1 MEQVRASVEEAVNII
16 KNGGMVI
23 LTDDET
29 RENEGDLVVASEF
42 ITAEQI
48 NFMAKYGKGL
58 ICVSLPAER
67 CDELQLNMM
76 VQDNTSK
83 FGTAF
88 TVSVEAR
95 EGVTT
100 GISAHDRAVT
110 IKTLINTSST
120 FRDIVIPGHMFPL
133 RAKKGGVLV
142 RPGQTEGSYDLA
154 RMAGLYPSG
163 VICEIMDDDGSMARM
178 PRLIKFA
185 KEHNIKIVTIADLIK
200 YRLETEQVVKEIE
213 TALMP
218 SAYGDFKIK
227 GFLNTSDENEAVAI
241 IKGDISG
248 EEPVLVRVHSQCLT
262 GDIFASSVCG
272 CGKKLHNALHTIEE
286 KGRGVVLYIYKDT
299 SKSGFLS
306 SPEGMLT
313 PHNPN
318 DTNIEGYG
326 FGAMCLRM
334 LGLKKIK
341 LMGNSPKTITL
352 LSSYGLEIVDESI

>member
-1 MEQVRASVEEAVNII
+1 MEDVRATVEEAVEII

-23 LTDDET
+23 LTDDED

-42 ITAEQI
+42 ITPEYI
-48 NFMAKYGKGL
+48 NFMSKYGKGL
-58 ICVSLPAER
+58 ICVSLSPER

-76 VQDNTSK
+76 VQDNSSK

-95 EGVTT
+95 ERVTT
-100 GISAHDRAVT
+100 GISAKDRATT
-110 IKTLINTSST
+110 IKTLINPAST
-120 FRDIVIPGHMFPL
+120 FRDIATPGHMFPL

-163 VICEIMDDDGSMARM
+163 VICEIMDDDGTMARM
-178 PRLIKFA
+178 PRLIEFA
-185 KEHNIKIVTIADLIK
+185 KEHKLKIVTVADLIK
-200 YRLETEQVVKEIE
+200 YRLENEQVVQEIE

-227 GFLNTSDENEAVAI
+227 GFLNTSDEKEAVAI

-248 EEPVLVRVHSQCLT
+248 DEPVLVRVHSQCLT

-272 CGKKLHNALHTIEE
+272 CGKKLHHALHTIEDN
-286 KGRGVVLYIYKDT
+286 GRGVVLYIYKDT
-299 SKSGFLS
+299 AKSGFLS
-306 SPEGMLT
+306 SPEGMLS

-318 DTNIEGYG
+318 DINVEGYG

-334 LGLKKIK
+334 LGIKKIK
-341 LMGNSPKTITL
+341 LIGNSPKAINL
-352 LSSYGLEIVDESI
+352 LSSYGLEIVE

>member
-1 MEQVRASVEEAVNII
+1 MEYVRATVEEAVEII

-23 LTDDET
+23 LTDDED

-42 ITAEQI
+42 ITPEYI

-58 ICVSLPAER
+58 ICVSLSPER

-76 VQDNTSK
+76 VQDNSSK

-100 GISAHDRAVT
+100 GISAKDRATT
-110 IKTLINTSST
+110 IKTLINPAST
-120 FRDIVIPGHMFPL
+120 FRDIATPGHMFPL

-163 VICEIMDDDGSMARM
+163 VICEIMDDDGTMARM
-178 PRLIKFA
+178 PRLIEFA
-185 KEHNIKIVTIADLIK
+185 KEYNLKIVTVADLIK
-200 YRLETEQVVKEIE
+200 YRLENEQVVQEIE

-227 GFLNTSDENEAVAI
+227 GFLNTSDEKEAVAI

-248 EEPVLVRVHSQCLT
+248 DEPVLVRVHSQCLT

-272 CGKKLHNALHTIEE
+272 CGKKLHHALHTIEE
-286 KGRGVVLYIYKDT
+286 NGRGVVLYIYKDT
-299 SKSGFLS
+299 AKSGFLS
-306 SPEGMLT
+306 SPEGMLS

-318 DTNIEGYG
+318 DINVEGYG

-341 LMGNSPKTITL
+341 LIGNSPKAINL
-352 LSSYGLEIVDESI
+352 LSSYGLEIVE

>member
-1 MEQVRASVEEAVNII
+1 MESVRVSAETAVQII
-16 KNGGMVI
+16 KNGGMLI

-29 RENEGDLVVASEF
+29 RENEGDLVIASEF
-42 ITAEQI
+42 VTAEHI

-67 CDELQLNMM
+67 CDELQLYPM
-76 VQDNTSK
+76 VQENTCK

-100 GISAHDRAVT
+100 GISAYDRAVT
-110 IKTLINTSST
+110 IKALINPEAT
-120 FRDIVIPGHMFPL
+120 FRDIVTPGHIFPL

-142 RPGQTEGSYDLA
+142 RAGQTEGSYDLA

-178 PRLIKFA
+178 PRLVEFA
-185 KEHNIKIVTIADLIK
+185 KEHNIKIVTVADLIK
-200 YRLETEQVVKEIE
+200 YRLEHEPIVQEIE
-213 TALMP
+213 TARMP
-218 SAYGDFKIK
+218 SAYGSFIIK
-227 GFLNTSDENEAVAI
+227 GFLNTSDEKEAVAI

-248 EEPVLVRVHSQCLT
+248 DEPVFVRVHSQCLT

-272 CGKKLHNALHTIEE
+272 CGTKLHNALHTIEE

-299 SKSGFLS
+299 SKTGFLS
-306 SPEGMLT
+306 SPEGMLS

-318 DTNIEGYG
+318 ETNAEGFG

-341 LMGNSPKTITL
+341 LLGNSPKALNL
-352 LSSYGLEIVDESI
+352 LASYGLEIVE

>member
-1 MEQVRASVEEAVNII
+1 MEYVRATVEEAVEII

-23 LTDDET
+23 LTDDED

-42 ITAEQI
+42 ITPEYI

-58 ICVSLPAER
+58 ICVSLSPER

-76 VQDNTSK
+76 VQDNSSK

-100 GISAHDRAVT
+100 GISAKDRATT
-110 IKTLINTSST
+110 IKTLINPAST
-120 FRDIVIPGHMFPL
+120 FRDIATPGHMFPL

-154 RMAGLYPSG
+154 CMAGLYPSG
-163 VICEIMDDDGSMARM
+163 VICEIMDDDGTMARM
-178 PRLIKFA
+178 PRLIEFA
-185 KEHNIKIVTIADLIK
+185 KEHNLKIVTVADLIK
-200 YRLETEQVVKEIE
+200 YRLENEQVVQEIE

-227 GFLNTSDENEAVAI
+227 GFLNTSDEKEAVAI

-248 EEPVLVRVHSQCLT
+248 DEPVLVRVHSQCLT

-272 CGKKLHNALHTIEE
+272 CGKKLHHALHTIEDN
-286 KGRGVVLYIYKDT
+286 GRGVVLYIYKDT
-299 SKSGFLS
+299 AKSGFLS
-306 SPEGMLT
+306 SPEGMLS

-318 DTNIEGYG
+318 DINVEGYG

-334 LGLKKIK
+334 LGIKKIK
-341 LMGNSPKTITL
+341 LIGNSPKAINL
-352 LSSYGLEIVDESI
+352 LSSYGLEIVE

>member
-1 MEQVRASVEEAVNII
+1 MEDVRATVEEAVEII

-23 LTDDET
+23 LTDDED

-42 ITAEQI
+42 ITPEYI

-58 ICVSLPAER
+58 ICVSLSPER

-76 VQDNTSK
+76 VQDNSSK

-100 GISAHDRAVT
+100 GISAKDRATT
-110 IKTLINTSST
+110 IKTLINPAST
-120 FRDIVIPGHMFPL
+120 FRDIATPGHMFPL

-163 VICEIMDDDGSMARM
+163 VICEIMDDDGTMARM
-178 PRLIKFA
+178 PRLIEFA
-185 KEHNIKIVTIADLIK
+185 KEHNLKIVTVADLIK
-200 YRLETEQVVKEIE
+200 YRLENEQVVQEIE

-227 GFLNTSDENEAVAI
+227 GFLNTSDEKEAVAI

-248 EEPVLVRVHSQCLT
+248 DEPVLVRVHSQCLT

-272 CGKKLHNALHTIEE
+272 CGKKLHHALHTIEE
-286 KGRGVVLYIYKDT
+286 NGRGVVLYIYKDT
-299 SKSGFLS
+299 AKSGFLS
-306 SPEGMLT
+306 SPEGMIS

-318 DTNIEGYG
+318 DINVEGYG

-341 LMGNSPKTITL
+341 LIGNSPKAINL
-352 LSSYGLEIVDESI
+352 LSSYGLEIVE

>member
-1 MEQVRASVEEAVNII
+1 MERVRVSAETAVQII
-16 KNGGMVI
+16 KNGGMLI

-42 ITAEQI
+42 ITAEHI

-67 CDELQLNMM
+67 CDELQLSAM
-76 VQDNTSK
+76 VQENTCK

-100 GISAHDRAVT
+100 GISAYDRAVT
-110 IKTLINTSST
+110 IKTLINPNAT
-120 FRDIVIPGHMFPL
+120 FRDIVTPGHMFPL

-142 RPGQTEGSYDLA
+142 RAGQTEGSYDLA

-178 PRLIKFA
+178 PRLVEFA
-185 KEHNIKIVTIADLIK
+185 KEHNIKIVTVADLIK
-200 YRLETEQVVKEIE
+200 YRLEHEPIVQEIE

-218 SAYGDFKIK
+218 SAYGSFSIK
-227 GFLNTSDENEAVAI
+227 GFLNTSDEKEAVAI

-248 EEPVLVRVHSQCLT
+248 DEPVYVRVHSQCLT
-262 GDIFASSVCG
+262 GDIFASSV
-272 CGKKLHNALHTIEE
+272 
-286 KGRGVVLYIYKDT
+286 
-299 SKSGFLS
+299 
-306 SPEGMLT
+306 
-313 PHNPN
+313 
-318 DTNIEGYG
+318 
-326 FGAMCLRM
+326 
-334 LGLKKIK
+334 
-341 LMGNSPKTITL
+341 
-352 LSSYGLEIVDESI
+352 

>member
-110 IKTLINTSST
+110 IKTLINPSST

-241 IKGDISG
+241 INDIAQGKLDEKRLEKAKNRLKSKNIFD
-248 EEPVLVRVHSQCLT
+248 EENVSSLAQNIGYAYVLDFKDYHL
-262 GDIFASSVCG
+262 
-272 CGKKLHNALHTIEE
+272 NYE
-286 KGRGVVLYIYKDT
+286 KGIDAVTLTDVAEAAKRMT
-299 SKSGFLS
+299 SG
-306 SPEGMLT
+306 PM
-313 PHNPN
+313 
-318 DTNIEGYG
+318 Y
-326 FGAMCLRM
+326 FG
-334 LGLKKIK
+334 
-341 LMGNSPKTITL
+341 IT
-352 LSSYGLEIVDESI
+352 SNN

>member
-1 MEQVRASVEEAVNII
+1 MEDVRATVEEAVEII

-23 LTDDET
+23 LTDDED

-42 ITAEQI
+42 ITPEYI

-58 ICVSLPAER
+58 ICVSLSPER

-76 VQDNTSK
+76 VQDNSSK

-100 GISAHDRAVT
+100 GISAKDRATT
-110 IKTLINTSST
+110 IKTLINPAST
-120 FRDIVIPGHMFPL
+120 FRDIATPGHMFPL

-142 RPGQTEGSYDLA
+142 RPGQTEGSFDLA

-163 VICEIMDDDGSMARM
+163 VICEIMDDDGTMARM
-178 PRLIKFA
+178 PRLIEFA
-185 KEHNIKIVTIADLIK
+185 KEHKLKIVTVADLIK
-200 YRLETEQVVKEIE
+200 YRLENEQVVQEIE

-227 GFLNTSDENEAVAI
+227 GFLNTSDEKEAVAI

-248 EEPVLVRVHSQCLT
+248 DEPVLVRVHSQCLT

-272 CGKKLHNALHTIEE
+272 CGKKLHHALHTIEE
-286 KGRGVVLYIYKDT
+286 NGRGVVLYIYKDT
-299 SKSGFLS
+299 AKSGFLS
-306 SPEGMLT
+306 SPEGMLS

-318 DTNIEGYG
+318 DINVEGYG

-341 LMGNSPKTITL
+341 LIGNSPKAINL
-352 LSSYGLEIVDESI
+352 LSSYGLEIVE

>member
-1 MEQVRASVEEAVNII
+1 MEDIRATVEEAVEII

-23 LTDDET
+23 LTDDED

-42 ITAEQI
+42 ITPEYI
-48 NFMAKYGKGL
+48 NFMSKYGKGL
-58 ICVSLPAER
+58 ICVSLSPER

-76 VQDNTSK
+76 VQDNSSK

-100 GISAHDRAVT
+100 GISAKDRATT
-110 IKTLINTSST
+110 IKTLINPAST
-120 FRDIVIPGHMFPL
+120 FRDIATPGHMFPL

-163 VICEIMDDDGSMARM
+163 VICEIMDDDGTMARM
-178 PRLIKFA
+178 PRLIEFA
-185 KEHNIKIVTIADLIK
+185 KEHNLKIVTVADLIK
-200 YRLETEQVVKEIE
+200 YRLENEQVVQEIE

-227 GFLNTSDENEAVAI
+227 GFLNTSDEKEAVAI

-248 EEPVLVRVHSQCLT
+248 DEPVLVRVHSQCLT

-272 CGKKLHNALHTIEE
+272 CGKKLHHALHTIEE
-286 KGRGVVLYIYKDT
+286 NGRGVVLYIYKDT
-299 SKSGFLS
+299 AKSGFLS
-306 SPEGMLT
+306 SPEGMLS

-318 DTNIEGYG
+318 DINVEGYG

-341 LMGNSPKTITL
+341 LIGNSPKAINL
-352 LSSYGLEIVDESI
+352 LSSYGLEIVE

>member
-110 IKTLINTSST
+110 IKTLINPTST
-120 FRDIVIPGHMFPL
+120 FRDIVTPGHMFPL

-185 KEHNIKIVTIADLIK
+185 KEHNIKIVTVADLIK

-218 SAYGDFKIK
+218 SAYGNFKIK

-286 KGRGVVLYIYKDT
+286 QGRGVVLYIYKDT
-299 SKSGFLS
+299 SKTGFLS
-306 SPEGMLT
+306 SPEGMLS

-318 DTNIEGYG
+318 ETNAEGFG

-341 LMGNSPKTITL
+341 LLGNSPKALNL
-352 LSSYGLEIVDESI
+352 LASYGLEIVE

>member
-1 MEQVRASVEEAVNII
+1 MEYVRATVEEAVEII

-23 LTDDET
+23 LTDDED

-42 ITAEQI
+42 ITPEYI

-58 ICVSLPAER
+58 ICVSLSPER

-76 VQDNTSK
+76 VQDNSSK

-100 GISAHDRAVT
+100 GISAKDRATT
-110 IKTLINTSST
+110 IKTLINPAST
-120 FRDIVIPGHMFPL
+120 FRDIATPGHMFPL
-133 RAKKGGVLV
+133 RAKKSGVLV

-163 VICEIMDDDGSMARM
+163 VICEIMDDDGTMARM
-178 PRLIKFA
+178 PRLIEFA
-185 KEHNIKIVTIADLIK
+185 KEHNLKIVTVADLIK
-200 YRLETEQVVKEIE
+200 YRLENEQVVQEIE

-227 GFLNTSDENEAVAI
+227 GFLNTSDEKEAVAI

-248 EEPVLVRVHSQCLT
+248 DEPVLVRVHSQCLT

-272 CGKKLHNALHTIEE
+272 CGKKLHHALHTIEE
-286 KGRGVVLYIYKDT
+286 NGRGVVLYIYKDT
-299 SKSGFLS
+299 AKSGFLS
-306 SPEGMLT
+306 SPEGMLS

-318 DTNIEGYG
+318 DINVEGYG

-341 LMGNSPKTITL
+341 LIGNSPKAINL
-352 LSSYGLEIVDESI
+352 LSSYGLEIVE

>member
-1 MEQVRASVEEAVNII
+1 M
-16 KNGGMVI
+16 
-23 LTDDET
+23 
-29 RENEGDLVVASEF
+29 
-42 ITAEQI
+42 
-48 NFMAKYGKGL
+48 
-58 ICVSLPAER
+58 
-67 CDELQLNMM
+67 LN
-76 VQDNTSK
+76 
-83 FGTAF
+83 
-88 TVSVEAR
+88 
-95 EGVTT
+95 
-100 GISAHDRAVT
+100 
-110 IKTLINTSST
+110 
-120 FRDIVIPGHMFPL
+120 
-133 RAKKGGVLV
+133 
-142 RPGQTEGSYDLA
+142 
-154 RMAGLYPSG
+154 
-163 VICEIMDDDGSMARM
+163 
-178 PRLIKFA
+178 RLIKFA

>member
-1 MEQVRASVEEAVNII
+1 MEYVRATVEEAVEII

-23 LTDDET
+23 LTDDED

-42 ITAEQI
+42 ITPEYI

-58 ICVSLPAER
+58 ICVSLSPER

-76 VQDNTSK
+76 VQDNSSK

-100 GISAHDRAVT
+100 GISAKDRATT
-110 IKTLINTSST
+110 IKTLINPVST
-120 FRDIVIPGHMFPL
+120 FRDIATPGHMFPL

-163 VICEIMDDDGSMARM
+163 VICEIMDDDGTMARM
-178 PRLIKFA
+178 PRLIEFA
-185 KEHNIKIVTIADLIK
+185 KEHNLKIVTVADLIK
-200 YRLETEQVVKEIE
+200 YRLENEQVVQEIE

-227 GFLNTSDENEAVAI
+227 GFLNTSDEKEAVAI

-248 EEPVLVRVHSQCLT
+248 DEPVLVRVHSQCLT

-272 CGKKLHNALHTIEE
+272 CGKKLHHALHTIEE
-286 KGRGVVLYIYKDT
+286 NGRGVVLYIYKDT
-299 SKSGFLS
+299 AKSGFLS
-306 SPEGMLT
+306 SPEGMLS

-318 DTNIEGYG
+318 DINVEGYG

-341 LMGNSPKTITL
+341 LIGNSPKAINL
-352 LSSYGLEIVDESI
+352 LSSYGLEIVE

>member
-1 MEQVRASVEEAVNII
+1 MEDIRATVEEAVEII

-23 LTDDET
+23 LTDDED

-42 ITAEQI
+42 ITPEYI
-48 NFMAKYGKGL
+48 NFMSKYGKGL
-58 ICVSLPAER
+58 ICVSLSPER

-76 VQDNTSK
+76 VQDNSSK

-100 GISAHDRAVT
+100 GISAKDRATT
-110 IKTLINTSST
+110 IKTLINPAST
-120 FRDIVIPGHMFPL
+120 FRDIATPGHMFPL

-163 VICEIMDDDGSMARM
+163 VICEIMDDDGTMARM
-178 PRLIKFA
+178 PRLIEFA
-185 KEHNIKIVTIADLIK
+185 KEHNLKIVTVADLIK
-200 YRLETEQVVKEIE
+200 YRLENEQVVQEIE

-227 GFLNTSDENEAVAI
+227 GFLNTSDEKEAVAI

-248 EEPVLVRVHSQCLT
+248 DEPVLVRVHSQCLT

-272 CGKKLHNALHTIEE
+272 CGKKLHHALHTIEDN
-286 KGRGVVLYIYKDT
+286 GRGVVLYIYKDT
-299 SKSGFLS
+299 AKSGFLS
-306 SPEGMLT
+306 SPEGMLS

-318 DTNIEGYG
+318 DINVEGYG

-341 LMGNSPKTITL
+341 LIGNSPKAINL
-352 LSSYGLEIVDESI
+352 LSSYGLEIVE

>member
-1 MEQVRASVEEAVNII
+1 MEYVRATVEEAVEII

-23 LTDDET
+23 LTDDED

-42 ITAEQI
+42 ITPEYI
-48 NFMAKYGKGL
+48 NFMSKYGKGL
-58 ICVSLPAER
+58 ICVSLSPER

-76 VQDNTSK
+76 VQDNSSK

-100 GISAHDRAVT
+100 GISAKDRATT
-110 IKTLINTSST
+110 IKTLINPVST
-120 FRDIVIPGHMFPL
+120 FRDIATPGHMFPL

-163 VICEIMDDDGSMARM
+163 VICEIMDDDGTMARM
-178 PRLIKFA
+178 PRLIEFA
-185 KEHNIKIVTIADLIK
+185 KEHNLKIVTVADLIK
-200 YRLETEQVVKEIE
+200 YRLENEQVVQEIE

-227 GFLNTSDENEAVAI
+227 GFLNTSDEKEAVAI

-248 EEPVLVRVHSQCLT
+248 DEPVLVRVHSQCLT

-272 CGKKLHNALHTIEE
+272 CGKKLHHALHTIEE
-286 KGRGVVLYIYKDT
+286 NGRGVVLYIYKDT
-299 SKSGFLS
+299 AKSGFLS
-306 SPEGMLT
+306 SPEGMLS

-318 DTNIEGYG
+318 DINVEGYG

-341 LMGNSPKTITL
+341 LIGNSPKAINL
-352 LSSYGLEIVDESI
+352 LSSYGLEIVE

>member
-185 KEHNIKIVTIADLIK
+185 KEHNIKIVTVADLIK

-218 SAYGDFKIK
+218 SAYGYFKIK

-286 KGRGVVLYIYKDT
+286 QGRGVVLYIYKDT

-306 SPEGMLT
+306 SPEGMLS

-318 DTNIEGYG
+318 DTNGEGYG

-341 LMGNSPKTITL
+341 LIGNSPKAITL
-352 LSSYGLEIVDESI
+352 LSSYGLEIVE

>member
-1 MEQVRASVEEAVNII
+1 MEDVRATVEEAVEII

-23 LTDDET
+23 LTDDED

-42 ITAEQI
+42 ITPEYI

-58 ICVSLPAER
+58 ICVSLSPER

-76 VQDNTSK
+76 VQDNSSK

-100 GISAHDRAVT
+100 GISAKDRATT
-110 IKTLINTSST
+110 IKTLINPAST
-120 FRDIVIPGHMFPL
+120 FRDIATPGHMFPL

-163 VICEIMDDDGSMARM
+163 VICEIMDDDGTMARM
-178 PRLIKFA
+178 PRLIEFA
-185 KEHNIKIVTIADLIK
+185 KEHNLKIVTVADLIK
-200 YRLETEQVVKEIE
+200 YRLENEQVVQEIE

-227 GFLNTSDENEAVAI
+227 GFLNTSDEKEAVAI

-248 EEPVLVRVHSQCLT
+248 DEPVLVRVHSQCLT

-272 CGKKLHNALHTIEE
+272 CGKKLHHALHTIEE
-286 KGRGVVLYIYKDT
+286 NGRGVVLYIYKDT
-299 SKSGFLS
+299 AKSGFLS
-306 SPEGMLT
+306 SPEGMLS

-318 DTNIEGYG
+318 DINVEGYG

-341 LMGNSPKTITL
+341 LIGNSPKAINL
-352 LSSYGLEIVDESI
+352 LSSYGLEIVE

>member
-1 MEQVRASVEEAVNII
+1 MEDVRATVEEAVEII

-23 LTDDET
+23 LTDDED

-42 ITAEQI
+42 ITPEYI

-58 ICVSLPAER
+58 ICVSLSPER

-76 VQDNTSK
+76 VQDNSSK

-100 GISAHDRAVT
+100 GISAKDRATT
-110 IKTLINTSST
+110 IKTLINPAST
-120 FRDIVIPGHMFPL
+120 FRDIATPGHMFPL

-163 VICEIMDDDGSMARM
+163 VICEIMDDDGTMARM
-178 PRLIKFA
+178 PRLIEFA
-185 KEHNIKIVTIADLIK
+185 KEHNLKIVTVADLIK
-200 YRLETEQVVKEIE
+200 YRLENEQVVQEIE

-227 GFLNTSDENEAVAI
+227 GFLNTSDEKEAVAI

-248 EEPVLVRVHSQCLT
+248 DEPVLVRVHSQCLT

-272 CGKKLHNALHTIEE
+272 CGKKLHHALHTIEDN
-286 KGRGVVLYIYKDT
+286 GRGVVLYIYKDT
-299 SKSGFLS
+299 AKSGFLS
-306 SPEGMLT
+306 SPEGMLS

-318 DTNIEGYG
+318 DINVEGYG

-341 LMGNSPKTITL
+341 LIGNSPKAINL
-352 LSSYGLEIVDESI
+352 LSSYGLEIVE

>member
-1 MEQVRASVEEAVNII
+1 MEDVRATVEEAVEII

-23 LTDDET
+23 LTDDED

-42 ITAEQI
+42 ITPEYI

-58 ICVSLPAER
+58 ICVSLSPER

-76 VQDNTSK
+76 VQDNSSK

-100 GISAHDRAVT
+100 GISAKDRATT
-110 IKTLINTSST
+110 IKTLINPAST
-120 FRDIVIPGHMFPL
+120 FRDIATPGHMFPL

-163 VICEIMDDDGSMARM
+163 VICEIMDDDGTMARM
-178 PRLIKFA
+178 PRLIEFA
-185 KEHNIKIVTIADLIK
+185 KEHNLKIVTVADLIK
-200 YRLETEQVVKEIE
+200 YRLENEQVVQEIE

-227 GFLNTSDENEAVAI
+227 GFLNTSDEKEAVAI

-248 EEPVLVRVHSQCLT
+248 DEPVLVRVHSQCLT
-262 GDIFASSVCG
+262 GDIFASSVCS
-272 CGKKLHNALHTIEE
+272 CGKKLHHALHTIEE
-286 KGRGVVLYIYKDT
+286 NGRGVVLYIYKDT
-299 SKSGFLS
+299 AKSGFLS
-306 SPEGMLT
+306 SPEGMLS

-318 DTNIEGYG
+318 DINVEGYG

-341 LMGNSPKTITL
+341 LIGNSPKAINL
-352 LSSYGLEIVDESI
+352 LSSYGLEIVE

>member
-1 MEQVRASVEEAVNII
+1 MEDVRATVEEAVEII

-23 LTDDET
+23 LTDDED

-42 ITAEQI
+42 ITPEYI
-48 NFMAKYGKGL
+48 NFMSKYGKGL
-58 ICVSLPAER
+58 ICVSLSPER

-76 VQDNTSK
+76 VQGNSSK

-100 GISAHDRAVT
+100 GISAKDRATT
-110 IKTLINTSST
+110 IKTLINPAST
-120 FRDIVIPGHMFPL
+120 FRDIATPGHMFPL

-163 VICEIMDDDGSMARM
+163 VICEIMDDDGTMARM
-178 PRLIKFA
+178 PRLIEFA
-185 KEHNIKIVTIADLIK
+185 KEHNLKIVTVADLIK
-200 YRLETEQVVKEIE
+200 YRLENEQVVQEIE

-227 GFLNTSDENEAVAI
+227 GFLNTSDEKEAVAI

-248 EEPVLVRVHSQCLT
+248 DEPVLVRVHSQCLT

-272 CGKKLHNALHTIEE
+272 CGKKLHHALHTIEDN
-286 KGRGVVLYIYKDT
+286 GRGVVLYIYKDT
-299 SKSGFLS
+299 AKSGFLS
-306 SPEGMLT
+306 SPEGMLS

-318 DTNIEGYG
+318 DINVEGYG

-341 LMGNSPKTITL
+341 LIGNSPKAINL
-352 LSSYGLEIVDESI
+352 LSSYGLEIVE

>member
-1 MEQVRASVEEAVNII
+1 MEDIRATVEEAVEII

-23 LTDDET
+23 LTDDED

-42 ITAEQI
+42 ITPEYI

-58 ICVSLPAER
+58 ICVSLSPER

-76 VQDNTSK
+76 VQDNSSK

-100 GISAHDRAVT
+100 GISAKDRATT
-110 IKTLINTSST
+110 IKTLINPAST
-120 FRDIVIPGHMFPL
+120 FRDIATPGHMFPL

-163 VICEIMDDDGSMARM
+163 VICEIMDDDGTMARM
-178 PRLIKFA
+178 PRLIEFA
-185 KEHNIKIVTIADLIK
+185 KEHNLKIVTVADLIK
-200 YRLETEQVVKEIE
+200 YRLENEQVVQEIE
-213 TALMP
+213 TALIP
-218 SAYGDFKIK
+218 SAYGNFKIK
-227 GFLNTSDENEAVAI
+227 GFLNTSDEKEAVAI

-248 EEPVLVRVHSQCLT
+248 DEPVLVRVHSQCLT

-272 CGKKLHNALHTIEE
+272 CGKKLHHALHTIEE
-286 KGRGVVLYIYKDT
+286 NGRGVVLYIYKDT
-299 SKSGFLS
+299 AKSGFLS
-306 SPEGMLT
+306 SPEGMLS

-318 DTNIEGYG
+318 DINVEGYG

-341 LMGNSPKTITL
+341 LIGNSPKAINL
-352 LSSYGLEIVDESI
+352 LSSYGLEIVE

>member
-1 MEQVRASVEEAVNII
+1 MEQVRASVEDAVNII

-110 IKTLINTSST
+110 IKTLINPSST

-218 SAYGDFKIK
+218 SAYGNFKIK

-286 KGRGVVLYIYKDT
+286 QGRGVVLYIYKDT

-341 LMGNSPKTITL
+341 LMGNSPKAITL

>member
-1 MEQVRASVEEAVNII
+1 MEDVRATVEEAVEII

-23 LTDDET
+23 LTDDED

-42 ITAEQI
+42 ITPEYI
-48 NFMAKYGKGL
+48 NFMSKYGKGL
-58 ICVSLPAER
+58 ICVSLSPER

-76 VQDNTSK
+76 VQDNSSK

-100 GISAHDRAVT
+100 GISAKDRATT
-110 IKTLINTSST
+110 IKTLINPAST
-120 FRDIVIPGHMFPL
+120 FRDIATPGHMFPL

-163 VICEIMDDDGSMARM
+163 VICEIMDDDGTMARM
-178 PRLIKFA
+178 PRLIEFA
-185 KEHNIKIVTIADLIK
+185 KEHKLKIVTVADLIK
-200 YRLETEQVVKEIE
+200 YRLENEQVVQEIE

-227 GFLNTSDENEAVAI
+227 GFLNTSDEKEAVAI

-248 EEPVLVRVHSQCLT
+248 DEPVLVRVHSQCLT

-272 CGKKLHNALHTIEE
+272 CGKKLHHALHTIEE
-286 KGRGVVLYIYKDT
+286 NGRGVVLYIYKDT
-299 SKSGFLS
+299 AKSGFLS
-306 SPEGMLT
+306 SPEGMLS

-318 DTNIEGYG
+318 DINVEGYG

-341 LMGNSPKTITL
+341 LIGNSPKAINL
-352 LSSYGLEIVDESI
+352 LSSYGLEIVE

>member
-1 MEQVRASVEEAVNII
+1 MEDVRATVEEAVEII

-23 LTDDET
+23 LTDDED

-42 ITAEQI
+42 ITPEYI
-48 NFMAKYGKGL
+48 NFMATYGKGL
-58 ICVSLPAER
+58 ICVSLSPER

-76 VQDNTSK
+76 VQDNSSK

-100 GISAHDRAVT
+100 GISAKDRATT
-110 IKTLINTSST
+110 IKTLINPAST
-120 FRDIVIPGHMFPL
+120 FRDIATPGHMFPL

-163 VICEIMDDDGSMARM
+163 VICEIMDDDGTMARM
-178 PRLIKFA
+178 PRLIEFA
-185 KEHNIKIVTIADLIK
+185 KEHNLKIVTVADLIK
-200 YRLETEQVVKEIE
+200 YRLENEQVVQEIE

-227 GFLNTSDENEAVAI
+227 GFLNTSDEKEAVAI

-248 EEPVLVRVHSQCLT
+248 DEPVLVRVHSQCLT

-272 CGKKLHNALHTIEE
+272 CGKKLHHALHTIEE
-286 KGRGVVLYIYKDT
+286 NGRGVVLYIYKDT
-299 SKSGFLS
+299 AKSGFLS
-306 SPEGMLT
+306 SPEGMLS

-318 DTNIEGYG
+318 DINVEGYG

-341 LMGNSPKTITL
+341 LIGNSPKAINL
-352 LSSYGLEIVDESI
+352 LSSYGLEIVE

>member
-185 KEHNIKIVTIADLIK
+185 KEHNIKIVTVADLIK

-218 SAYGDFKIK
+218 SAYGYFKIK

-286 KGRGVVLYIYKDT
+286 QGRGVVLYIYKDT

-306 SPEGMLT
+306 SPEGMLS

-318 DTNIEGYG
+318 DTNVEGYG

-341 LMGNSPKTITL
+341 LIGNSPKAITL
-352 LSSYGLEIVDESI
+352 LSSYGLEIVE

>member
-1 MEQVRASVEEAVNII
+1 MEYVRATVEEAVEII

-23 LTDDET
+23 LTDDED

-42 ITAEQI
+42 ITPEYI

-58 ICVSLPAER
+58 ICVSLSPER

-76 VQDNTSK
+76 VQDNSSK

-100 GISAHDRAVT
+100 GISAKDRATT
-110 IKTLINTSST
+110 IKTLINPAST
-120 FRDIVIPGHMFPL
+120 FRDIATPGHMFPL

-163 VICEIMDDDGSMARM
+163 VICEIMDDDGTMARM
-178 PRLIKFA
+178 PRLIEFA
-185 KEHNIKIVTIADLIK
+185 KEHNLKIVTVADLIK
-200 YRLETEQVVKEIE
+200 YRLENEQVVQEIE

-227 GFLNTSDENEAVAI
+227 GFLNTSDEKEAVAI

-248 EEPVLVRVHSQCLT
+248 DEPVLVRVHSQCLT

-272 CGKKLHNALHTIEE
+272 CGKKLHHALHTIEDN
-286 KGRGVVLYIYKDT
+286 GRGVVLYIYKDT
-299 SKSGFLS
+299 AKSGFLS
-306 SPEGMLT
+306 SPEGMLS

-318 DTNIEGYG
+318 DINVEGYG

-341 LMGNSPKTITL
+341 LIGNSPKAINL
-352 LSSYGLEIVDESI
+352 LSSYGLEIVE

>member
-110 IKTLINTSST
+110 IKTLINPSST

-341 LMGNSPKTITL
+341 LMGNSPKAITL
-352 LSSYGLEIVDESI
+352 LSSYELEIVDESI

>member
-1 MEQVRASVEEAVNII
+1 MEQVRASVEEAVEII

-23 LTDDET
+23 LTDDEA

-110 IKTLINTSST
+110 IKTLINPTST
-120 FRDIVIPGHMFPL
+120 FRDIVTPGHMFPL

-218 SAYGDFKIK
+218 SAYGNFKIK

-286 KGRGVVLYIYKDT
+286 QGRGVVLYIYKDT

-306 SPEGMLT
+306 SPEGMLS

-318 DTNIEGYG
+318 DTNVEGYG

-341 LMGNSPKTITL
+341 LIGNSPKAITL
-352 LSSYGLEIVDESI
+352 LSSYGLEIVE

>member
-110 IKTLINTSST
+110 IKTLINPTST
-120 FRDIVIPGHMFPL
+120 FRDIVTPGHMFPL

-185 KEHNIKIVTIADLIK
+185 KEHNIKIVTVADLIK

-218 SAYGDFKIK
+218 SAYGYFKIK

-286 KGRGVVLYIYKDT
+286 QGRGVVLYIYKDT

-306 SPEGMLT
+306 SPEGMLS

-318 DTNIEGYG
+318 DTNVEGYG

-341 LMGNSPKTITL
+341 LIGNSPKAITL
-352 LSSYGLEIVDESI
+352 LSSYGLEIVE

>member
-1 MEQVRASVEEAVNII
+1 MEDIRATVEEAVEII

-23 LTDDET
+23 LTDDED

-42 ITAEQI
+42 ITPEYI
-48 NFMAKYGKGL
+48 NFMSKYGKGL
-58 ICVSLPAER
+58 ICVSLSPER

-76 VQDNTSK
+76 VQDNSSK

-100 GISAHDRAVT
+100 GISAKDRATT
-110 IKTLINTSST
+110 IKTLINPAST
-120 FRDIVIPGHMFPL
+120 FRDIATPGHMFPL

-163 VICEIMDDDGSMARM
+163 VICEIMDDDGTMARM
-178 PRLIKFA
+178 PRLIEFA
-185 KEHNIKIVTIADLIK
+185 KEHNLKIVTVADLIK
-200 YRLETEQVVKEIE
+200 YRLENEQVVQEIE

-227 GFLNTSDENEAVAI
+227 GFLNTSDEKEAVAI

-248 EEPVLVRVHSQCLT
+248 DEPVLVRVHSQCLT

-272 CGKKLHNALHTIEE
+272 CGKKLHHALHTIENN
-286 KGRGVVLYIYKDT
+286 GRGVVLYIYKDT
-299 SKSGFLS
+299 AKSGFLS
-306 SPEGMLT
+306 SPEGMLS

-318 DTNIEGYG
+318 DINVEGYG

-341 LMGNSPKTITL
+341 LIGNSPKAINL
-352 LSSYGLEIVDESI
+352 LSSYGLEIVE

>member
-1 MEQVRASVEEAVNII
+1 MEDVRATVEEAVEII

-23 LTDDET
+23 LTDDED

-42 ITAEQI
+42 ITPEYI
-48 NFMAKYGKGL
+48 NFMSKYGKGL
-58 ICVSLPAER
+58 ICVSLSPER

-76 VQDNTSK
+76 VQDNSSK

-100 GISAHDRAVT
+100 GISAKDRATT
-110 IKTLINTSST
+110 IKTLINPAST
-120 FRDIVIPGHMFPL
+120 FRDIATPGHMFPL

-163 VICEIMDDDGSMARM
+163 VICEIMDDDGTMARM
-178 PRLIKFA
+178 PRLIEFA
-185 KEHNIKIVTIADLIK
+185 KEHNLKIVTVADLIK
-200 YRLETEQVVKEIE
+200 YRLENEQVVQEIE

-227 GFLNTSDENEAVAI
+227 GFLNTSDEKEAVAI

-248 EEPVLVRVHSQCLT
+248 DEPVLVRVHSQCLT

-272 CGKKLHNALHTIEE
+272 CGKKLHHALHTIEE
-286 KGRGVVLYIYKDT
+286 NGRGVVLYIYKDT
-299 SKSGFLS
+299 AKSGFLS
-306 SPEGMLT
+306 SPEGMLS

-318 DTNIEGYG
+318 DINVEGYG

-341 LMGNSPKTITL
+341 LIGNSPKAINL
-352 LSSYGLEIVDESI
+352 LSSYGLEIVE

>member
-1 MEQVRASVEEAVNII
+1 MEDVRATVEEAVEII

-23 LTDDET
+23 LTDDED

-42 ITAEQI
+42 ITPEYI

-58 ICVSLPAER
+58 ICVSLSPER

-76 VQDNTSK
+76 VQDNSSK

-100 GISAHDRAVT
+100 GISAKDRATT
-110 IKTLINTSST
+110 IKTLINPAST
-120 FRDIVIPGHMFPL
+120 FRDIATPGHMFPL

-163 VICEIMDDDGSMARM
+163 VICEIMDDDGTMARM
-178 PRLIKFA
+178 PRLIEFA
-185 KEHNIKIVTIADLIK
+185 KEHNLKIVTVADLIK
-200 YRLETEQVVKEIE
+200 YRLENEQVVQEIE

-218 SAYGDFKIK
+218 SAYGNFKIK
-227 GFLNTSDENEAVAI
+227 GFLNTSDEKEAVAI
-241 IKGDISG
+241 IKGDILG
-248 EEPVLVRVHSQCLT
+248 DEPVLVRVHSQCLT

-272 CGKKLHNALHTIEE
+272 CGKKLHHALHTIEDN
-286 KGRGVVLYIYKDT
+286 GRGVVLYIYKDT
-299 SKSGFLS
+299 AKSGFLS
-306 SPEGMLT
+306 SPEGMLS

-318 DTNIEGYG
+318 DINVEGYG

-341 LMGNSPKTITL
+341 LIGNSPKAINF
-352 LSSYGLEIVDESI
+352 LSSYGLEIVE

>member
-1 MEQVRASVEEAVNII
+1 MEQVRASVEEAVEII

-23 LTDDET
+23 LTDDEA

-120 FRDIVIPGHMFPL
+120 FRDIVTPGHMFPL

-185 KEHNIKIVTIADLIK
+185 KEHNIKIVTVADLIK

-218 SAYGDFKIK
+218 SAYGNFKIK

-286 KGRGVVLYIYKDT
+286 QGRGVVLYIYKDT

-306 SPEGMLT
+306 SPEGMLS

-318 DTNIEGYG
+318 DTNVEGYG

-341 LMGNSPKTITL
+341 LIGNSPKAITL
-352 LSSYGLEIVDESI
+352 LSSYGLEIVE

>member
-110 IKTLINTSST
+110 IKTLINPSST

>member
-1 MEQVRASVEEAVNII
+1 MEDVRATVEEAVEII

-23 LTDDET
+23 LTDDED

-42 ITAEQI
+42 ITPEYI

-58 ICVSLPAER
+58 ICVSLSPER

-76 VQDNTSK
+76 VQDNSSK

-100 GISAHDRAVT
+100 GISAKDRATT
-110 IKTLINTSST
+110 IKTLINPAST
-120 FRDIVIPGHMFPL
+120 FRDIATPGHMFPL

-163 VICEIMDDDGSMARM
+163 VICEIMDDDGTMARM
-178 PRLIKFA
+178 PRLIEFA
-185 KEHNIKIVTIADLIK
+185 KEHKLKIVTVADLIK
-200 YRLETEQVVKEIE
+200 YRLENEQVVQEIE

-227 GFLNTSDENEAVAI
+227 GFLNTSDEKEAVAI

-248 EEPVLVRVHSQCLT
+248 DEPVLVRVHSQCLT

-272 CGKKLHNALHTIEE
+272 CGKKLHHALHTIEE
-286 KGRGVVLYIYKDT
+286 NGRGVVLYIYKDT
-299 SKSGFLS
+299 AKSGFLS
-306 SPEGMLT
+306 SPEGMLS

-318 DTNIEGYG
+318 DINVEGYG

-341 LMGNSPKTITL
+341 LIGNSPKAINL
-352 LSSYGLEIVDESI
+352 LSSYGLEIVE

>member
-1 MEQVRASVEEAVNII
+1 MEYVRATVEEAVEII

-23 LTDDET
+23 LTDDED

-42 ITAEQI
+42 ITPEYI

-58 ICVSLPAER
+58 ICVSLSPER

-76 VQDNTSK
+76 VQDNSSK

-100 GISAHDRAVT
+100 GISAKDRATT
-110 IKTLINTSST
+110 IKTLINPAST
-120 FRDIVIPGHMFPL
+120 FRDIATPGHMFPL

-163 VICEIMDDDGSMARM
+163 VICEIMDDDGTMARM
-178 PRLIKFA
+178 PRLIEFA
-185 KEHNIKIVTIADLIK
+185 KEHNLKIVTVADLIK
-200 YRLETEQVVKEIE
+200 YRLENEQVVQEIE

-227 GFLNTSDENEAVAI
+227 GFLNTSDEKEAVAI

-248 EEPVLVRVHSQCLT
+248 DEPVLVRVHSQCLT

-272 CGKKLHNALHTIEE
+272 CGKKLHHALHTIEE
-286 KGRGVVLYIYKDT
+286 NGRGVVLYIYKDT
-299 SKSGFLS
+299 AKSGFLS
-306 SPEGMLT
+306 SPEGMLS

-318 DTNIEGYG
+318 DINMEGYG

-341 LMGNSPKTITL
+341 LIGNSPKAINL
-352 LSSYGLEIVDESI
+352 LSSYGLEIVE